1 MGGDGGSAESRP
13 EGAVLSLK
21 QKSGNRVKVSVDLKG
36 LKSSVSGTTLELSY
50 PKDVLKLVGE
60 GSHRAGEMVP
70 ERLKNTVYWNV
81 LPDNDYETQDG
92 RLVFGLSSAEQWA
105 DADGQLA
112 QLEFEVL
119 DADGLAQAEMKL
131 TQVELT
137 PDGFETRALAGSRLS
152 LGSGEEKA
160 LGVDYGNAES
170 EILYKVGNDGNWD
183 YVFNGAGLDGAKD
196 PELEL
201 VEGLTYV
208 FELQQGGFPF
218 YVGTEAGFGNAFSGL
233 EVEGNG
239 LDGTGQRVVLMPGA
253 ETPRQL
259 SYYSNADMTGVIRV
273 VKADAGEV
281 DEGVSLPRE
290 GTGEGEGE
298 PENAA
303 PVLAGLSDVELES
316 GGSKSVSVSFSDSD
330 QGDSHTVTVSS
341 SESKVSVS
349 GSGNTSGSEY
359 TLSAAEGYEG
369 TVTVTVVV
377 SDGTESDT
385 GTFQVSVSEASG
397 GEPVGEESF
406 GEPVV
411 YANNTAT
418 VMGNVSINGEPA
430 GAGDVVAIYV
440 GEELRGKQ
448 EVIVSSGV
456 VWLNAQVNAAG
467 GEETITFKVYD
478 ASAGVTFEKSGSSA
492 VITPGASAGT
502 YEDPL
507 LIEMTTTV
515 TQSLSLK
522 KGWNLVSFYV
532 EADNMAP
539 ATVLASIKDKLVQI
553 KNLTSSYDPSLPFF
567 LNTLTTMEPGLG
579 YWLKVTENGTW
590 TVGDVSESGSGRDIA
605 KASNEGGPEWG
616 PAVVYPNVSA
626 TVLAQVSVGGKS
638 AAKGSV
644 VGAFVEE
651 ELRGQHEVVL
661 ANGRSYVT
669 LNVNLAE
676 AERVT
681 YRIWDAGTSK
691 EYRVAKVLTMEK
703 GETYGS
709 AEGLVKLDGVVS
721 DSGITIRIVGYERN
735 PFGFGFESQVGRS
748 YVVEATNDLREWR
761 VFKSYNGTGTLIRFE
776 DERDQVF
783 PQIYY
788 RVKVVE

>member
-1 MGGDGGSAESRP
+1 
-13 EGAVLSLK
+13 
-21 QKSGNRVKVSVDLKG
+21 
-36 LKSSVSGTTLELSY
+36 
-50 PKDVLKLVGE
+50 
-60 GSHRAGEMVP
+60 MVP

-112 QLEFEVL
+112 ELEFEVL

-183 YVFNGAGLDGAKD
+183 YVFNGPALDGAKD

-208 FELQQGGFPF
+208 FELQQGGHPF
-218 YVGTEAGFGNAFSGL
+218 YVGTEAGYGNAFSGL

-290 GTGEGEGE
+290 GTGEETTDPGEGE
-298 PENAA
+298 PENAV

-330 QGDSHTVTVSS
+330 SGDSHTVTVSS
-341 SESKVSVS
+341 DSTKVSVS

-385 GTFQVSVSEASG
+385 GTFQVSVSGTSG
-397 GEPVGEESF
+397 GETVDEESF
-406 GEPVV
+406 GEVVV
-411 YANNTAT
+411 YSTNSAT
-418 VMGNVSINGEPA
+418 VLGKVSINGEVA
-430 GAGDVVAIYV
+430 GAGDIVAIYV

-448 EVIVSSGV
+448 EVIIGGGEAI
-456 VWLNAQVNAAG
+456 LNARVNAAG
-467 GEETITFKVYD
+467 GEETIRFKVYE
-478 ASAGVTFEKSGSSA
+478 ASTGVTYEKSGASA
-492 VITPGASAGT
+492 VITPATSVGPLLVRMDSVAPVLTLLGEASVTIDQGSS
-502 YEDPL
+502 YED
-507 LIEMTTTV
+507 
-515 TQSLSLK
+515 
-522 KGWNLVSFYV
+522 
-532 EADNMAP
+532 A
-539 ATVLASIKDKLVQI
+539 
-553 KNLTSSYDPSLPFF
+553 
-567 LNTLTTMEPGLG
+567 
-579 YWLKVTENGTW
+579 
-590 TVGDVSESGSGRDIA
+590 
-605 KASNEGGPEWG
+605 
-616 PAVVYPNVSA
+616 
-626 TVLAQVSVGGKS
+626 
-638 AAKGSV
+638 
-644 VGAFVEE
+644 GA
-651 ELRGQHEVVL
+651 
-661 ANGRSYVT
+661 
-669 LNVNLAE
+669 
-676 AERVT
+676 
-681 YRIWDAGTSK
+681 
-691 EYRVAKVLTMEK
+691 
-703 GETYGS
+703 
-709 AEGLVKLDGVVS
+709 
-721 DSGITIRIVGYERN
+721 GI
-735 PFGFGFESQVGRS
+735 
-748 YVVEATNDLREWR
+748 
-761 VFKSYNGTGTLIRFE
+761 
-776 DERDQVF
+776 
-783 PQIYY
+783 
-788 RVKVVE
+788 